1 METGSIKLY
10 HERKNPME
18 FSIMEAELANVNQ
31 VIDFVTKLL
40 CELDGLKVELDMEN
54 LIKVYRDFI
63 SDINN
68 RA

>member
-1 METGSIKLY
+1 
-10 HERKNPME
+10 ME